1 MALKQYTVKAGD
13 TASQIAKN
21 YGVDLNAVSGYKSG
35 DANKIGVGEV
45 LSINTPDTPP
55 ANRINAADLG
65 GTPLVAPPT
74 VPSTGAVT
82 LQSLAESTKGKID
95 ALTPDITADETS
107 IRSAYDK
114 LGKKSSERAAAY
126 ANEVVDGYGVTVNQ
140 ASKELQ
146 DINNKI
152 KQKELAHRRKIERI
166 QEENPTG
173 QLSEGQ
179 RLAIEKADREW
190 AREAADLSLVAE
202 VKMGNYE
209 GAKAVID
216 DRITAETEDLTTRL
230 AGLEFFYSKNYN
242 RLTDLQKTQLQQETD
257 IVKQNLADKK
267 ELLAQIGD
275 LQIEAARNGAGA
287 DTISRI
293 GRAETQQ
300 EAITAAG
307 SYIGLLDRQRE
318 ARLSGGGSGGSYD
331 FSKTQVAKGA
341 AAAGVSLEE
350 FQSYDS
356 DTQNFFIN
364 SINDAQSAI
373 DDEFKNGATI
383 EEIQSGIAAA
393 GLPQGAIDYLNN
405 YAQQQYDS
413 NYRQLTPEEQYSDI
427 VGALTSYKDQGYSR
441 DEAYDA
447 EYAFQTTDEKGKDLG
462 LPKSQLKKIESN
474 IKDAQV
480 EVYGQTFWQWLWPG
494 GR

>member
-13 TASQIAKN
+13 TGSQIAKN
-21 YGVDLNAVSGYKSG
+21 YGVDLSAISGYKSG
-35 DANKIGVGEV
+35 DINKIGVGEV

-55 ANRINAADLG
+55 ANRMNAADLG

-74 VPSTGAVT
+74 VPSTGQVT
-82 LQSLAESTKGKID
+82 LQSLAESTKNKID
-95 ALTPDITADETS
+95 ALSPDITKDEAD

-114 LGKKSSERAAAY
+114 LGKKSTERAAAY

-146 DINNKI
+146 YINNKI
-152 KQKELAHRRKIERI
+152 KQKELAHRRKIESI
-166 QEENPTG
+166 QGNNPTG

-190 AREAADLSLVAE
+190 AREAADLSLIVE

-209 GAKAVID
+209 GAKSVID
-216 DRITAETEDLTTRL
+216 DRITAETEDLITRL

-267 ELLAQIGD
+267 KLLAEIGD
-275 LQIEAARNGAGA
+275 LQIEAARNGAGS
-287 DTISRI
+287 DTITRI

-300 EAITAAG
+300 EAIQAAG

-331 FSKTQVAKGA
+331 FSDTQVAKGA

-350 FQSYDS
+350 FKGYDD
-356 DTQNFFIN
+356 DTKNFFIN
-364 SINDAQSAI
+364 SVNDAEKMIDEEFGNGASIEDVQSAI
-373 DDEFKNGATI
+373 GR
-383 EEIQSGIAAA
+383 A
-393 GLPQGAIDYLNN
+393 GLSQGAIDYLNN
-405 YAQQQYDS
+405 YAQTQWDS
-413 NYRQLTPEEQYSDI
+413 NFRQLTPEEQYSDI
-427 VGALTSYKDQGYSR
+427 VSALTSYRDQGYSR

-447 EYAFQTTDEKGKDLG
+447 EYQFQTTDDKGNDLG